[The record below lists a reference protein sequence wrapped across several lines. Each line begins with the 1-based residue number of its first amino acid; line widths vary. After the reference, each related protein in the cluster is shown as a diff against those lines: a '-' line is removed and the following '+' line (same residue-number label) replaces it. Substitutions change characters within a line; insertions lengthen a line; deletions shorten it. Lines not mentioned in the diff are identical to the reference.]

1 MNTTVKTTAVV
12 ANKVGK
18 KRWFVVF
25 LLLVGGIINYI
36 DRASLSIA
44 APDMMKDLNL
54 TNTDIGLMGSVF
66 ALIYAMC
73 QLPSGWLVDKL
84 GPKKVY
90 GWAIGLWSGA
100 TMLTGACS
108 SLASLL
114 FARALLGVTEAPC
127 WPGAAKITATWFPKK
142 ERTLATGFWDA
153 ASKWGPAIA
162 PPILVAII
170 VPFGWRSLF
179 YIAGALGL
187 VFLIFFIFLY
197 HQPEKHP
204 TITEE
209 ELDYIKEGGG
219 GTAVGN
225 AIGDDGKKITWG
237 SLFKYKCVWG
247 MILGWFCYVWMMNI
261 FTTFLPLY
269 LMKTQNIELKS
280 LGIYASIP
288 YFGGI
293 VGAVVGGYISK
304 WLMDREIFKDSLVA
318 KRVTI
323 SVSALLAGITVVCIP
338 FATSL
343 SSTLALL
350 VVAMALLSALS
361 ATGWALP
368 GDVAPSAMVGSVGS
382 IQNFGGYFAGSLSPL
397 VTGMIA
403 DATGSYTLAFVSGG
417 IIAGCAALCYWFLVT
432 KPITATN

>member
-1 MNTTVKTTAVV
+1 MSSIDQPR
-12 ANKVGK
+12 VGAK
-18 KRWFVVF
+18 KIGGKRWFVVF
-25 LLLVGGIINYI
+25 LLLIGGIINYL

-54 TNTDIGLMGSVF
+54 SNTDIGLMGSVF
-66 ALIYAMC
+66 ALIYALC
-73 QLPSGWLVDKL
+73 QLPSGWLVDKF

-90 GWAIGLWSGA
+90 TWAIGLWSFA

-108 SLASLL
+108 NLATLL
-114 FARALLGVTEAPC
+114 FARGILGVTEAPC
-127 WPGAAKITATWFPKK
+127 WPGAAKITASWFPKK
-142 ERTLATGFWDA
+142 ERALATGFWDA

-179 YIAGALGL
+179 YICGGIG
-187 VFLIFFIFLY
+187 LIFMLFFIY
-197 HQPEKHP
+197 AYRQPEKHP
-204 TITEE
+204 TITPE
-209 ELDYIKEGGG
+209 ELEYIKQGGG
-219 GTAVGN
+219 GTAEK
-225 AIGDDGKKITWG
+225 IGDTENTISWG

-269 LMKTQNIELKS
+269 LIKTQNIELKA

-293 VGAVVGGYISK
+293 IGAIFGGYVSK
-304 WLMDREIFKDSLVA
+304 WLMDKEIFSDSLKS
-318 KRVTI
+318 KRATI
-323 SVSALLAGITVVCIP
+323 SVSALLAGITVVAIP

-343 SSTLALL
+343 AGTLTLL
-350 VVAMALLSALS
+350 VIAMAFLSALS

-368 GDVAPSAMVGSVGS
+368 GDVAPSSMVGSVGS

-403 DATGSYTLAFVSGG
+403 DATGSYAMAFISGG
-417 IIAGCAALCYWFLVT
+417 IIAGCAALCYWFIVRA
-432 KPITATN
+432 PITAAE

>member
-1 MNTTVKTTAVV
+1 MMNNKNTVTKKRS
-12 ANKVGK
+12 N

-25 LLLVGGIINYI
+25 LLLIGGIINYI

-73 QLPSGWLVDKL
+73 QLPSGWLVDRF
-84 GPKKVY
+84 GPKKIY
-90 GWAIGLWSGA
+90 AWAIALWSGA

-108 SLASLL
+108 SLATLL
-114 FARALLGVTEAPC
+114 FARGILGVTEAPC
-127 WPGAAKITATWFPKK
+127 WPAAAKITATWFPKK
-142 ERTLATGFWDA
+142 ERALATGFWDA

-170 VPFGWRSLF
+170 VPFGWRGLF
-179 YIAGALGL
+179 YIAGLIGL
-187 VFLIFFIFLY
+187 VFVLLFLYLY

-204 TITEE
+204 TISKE

-219 GTAVGN
+219 GTEEKN
-225 AIGDDGKKITWG
+225 SETEIKIKWA
-237 SLFKYKCVWG
+237 SLFKFRCIWG

-269 LMKTQNIELKS
+269 LMKTQNVELKS
-280 LGIYASIP
+280 LGILASVP

-293 VGAVVGGYISK
+293 VGAIAGGYISK
-304 WLMDREIFKDSLVA
+304 WLIDRQIFKDSLIA
-318 KRVTI
+318 KRATI
-323 SVSALLAGITVVCIP
+323 SIAALLAGATVVAVP

-343 SSTLALL
+343 MSTMVLL
-350 VVAMALLSALS
+350 VIAMALLSAVS

-368 GDVAPSAMVGSVGS
+368 GDVAPTSMVGSVGS

-397 VTGMIA
+397 VTGLIA

-417 IIAGCAALCYWFLVT
+417 IIAGCAALCYWFIV
-432 KPITATN
+432 KEPITPVKDL

>member
-1 MNTTVKTTAVV
+1 MNTIVNERAVTKKRG
-12 ANKVGK
+12 N

-25 LLLVGGIINYI
+25 LLLIGGIINYL

-54 TNTDIGLMGSVF
+54 SNTDIGLLGSVF
-66 ALIYAMC
+66 ALIYALC
-73 QLPSGWLVDKL
+73 QLPAGFLVDRF

-90 GWAIGLWSGA
+90 GWAVALWSGA

-108 SLASLL
+108 NMMTLI
-114 FARALLGVTEAPC
+114 FARGILGITEAPC
-127 WPGAAKITATWFPKK
+127 WPGAAKITASWFPKS
-142 ERTLATGFWDA
+142 ERALATGFWDA

-179 YIAGALGL
+179 YIAGAIGL
-187 VFLIFFIFLY
+187 VFVVFFIFAY

-204 TITEE
+204 TITKE

-219 GTAVGN
+219 GTAEKLTGE
-225 AIGDDGKKITWG
+225 AEKISWG
-237 SLFKYKCVWG
+237 GLFKYRCIWG

-269 LMKTQNIELKS
+269 LMKTQNIQFKE

-293 VGAVVGGYISK
+293 VGAIVGGYVSK
-304 WLMDREIFKDSLVA
+304 WLVDKSIIKESLKA

-323 SVSALLAGITVVCIP
+323 SISALLAGVAVIAIP
-338 FATSL
+338 MVDSLAATL
-343 SSTLALL
+343 TLL
-350 VVAMALLSALS
+350 VIAMALLSALS

-368 GDVAPSAMVGSVGS
+368 GDVAPASMVASVGS

-397 VTGMIA
+397 VTGLIA
-403 DATGSYTLAFVSGG
+403 DVTGSYALAFTSGG
-417 IIAGCAALCYWFLVT
+417 IIAACAALCYWFIVREPVT
-432 KPITATN
+432 VKD